1 MARRSRSAAA
11 DHAAVPDRAEA
22 AGALR
27 EETEAVTA
35 VEVVAV
41 EVVGHEAAPDHG
53 AALGAAVEEAAAEVA
68 VVGGSARWAA
78 AGTAVEASL
87 PAAVAAWPFVV
98 GALTVAEA
106 SLPAAVAAWPFV
118 VGAVPAAEASLPA
131 AVAALTVAE
140 AFLPAAVAALPFVVG
155 ALTVAEASLPAAV
168 AAQLHWAA
176 ACRAALRR
184 WAAACRA
191 ALRRRAAACRAALR
205 RWAAACQAAP
215 LHWAAASLLLLACSA
230 AARAA
235 MDEMATATAAYHPYP
250 NHILDLHTAAVR
262 RHQHT
267 DRIGGWAYPSL
278 DRSTPP
284 PPCLLRTCAR
294 SNRQIGQRWG
304 MRQGR
309 FRPGGLRWV
318 RRGLCGRTW

>member
-1 MARRSRSAAA
+1 MRRSRSAAA

-22 AGALR
+22 AGALG
-27 EETEAVTA
+27 EETEAVTAVEVVA

-155 ALTVAEASLPAAV
+155 ALTVAEGSLPAAVAALTVAEASLPAAV

-184 WAAACRA
+184 WAAAC
-191 ALRRRAAACRAALR
+191 
-205 RWAAACQAAP
+205 QAAQ

-284 PPCLLRTCAR
+284 PPYLLRTCAR

>member
-1 MARRSRSAAA
+1 MRRSRSAAA

-22 AGALR
+22 AGALG
-27 EETEAVTA
+27 EETEAVTAVEVVA

-140 AFLPAAVAALPFVVG
+140 A
-155 ALTVAEASLPAAV
+155 SLPAAV

-205 RWAAACQAAP
+205 RWAAACQAAQ

-284 PPCLLRTCAR
+284 PPYLLRTCAR